1 MRISKMASF
10 FVRRLLPQQKGS
22 PLSPSLRETEGIS
35 SPEVD
40 FQTVK
45 STLETLQQDY
55 TTLKTRMKTLEEFQ
69 KMLVTS
75 PQSELSWPSLP
86 PLKTKDPSVQALWN
100 LVELRALILQEQA
113 RLRQRKK
120 PQRKNPHENP
130 DQKKQRS

>member
-10 FVRRLLPQQKGS
+10 FVRRLLPQQKSS
-22 PLSPSLRETEGIS
+22 PLSPSLQETEGIS

-69 KMLVTS
+69 KMLITS
-75 PQSELSWPSLP
+75 PKSELSWPFLP
-86 PLKTKDPSVQALWN
+86 PVKTKDPSVQALWDF
-100 LVELRALILQEQA
+100 VELRALILQEQA
-113 RLRQRKK
+113 RLRQKEK
-120 PQRKNPHENP
+120 PQRKKTLQDRN
-130 DQKKQRS
+130 QKKGRS